1 MGPEDVPRGPCGP
14 QNDEKRMRRCFGG
27 LGVINPSGRPSCR
40 EEGDKWEKRSL
51 PHHREDH
58 DRHDRHHDIE
68 DDDNWKKRSLPHHR
82 HGCDDDHHDND
93 ALLLR
98 RGFSMM
104 IMRNIL
110 IMWQMGKEVLMLRRM
125 EMITQKPA
133 NNAQILK

>member
-1 MGPEDVPRGPCGP
+1 ME
-14 QNDEKRMRRCFGG
+14 G

-40 EEGDKWEKRSL
+40 EEGDKWE
-51 PHHREDH
+51 
-58 DRHDRHHDIE
+58 
-68 DDDNWKKRSLPHHR
+68 KRSLPHHR